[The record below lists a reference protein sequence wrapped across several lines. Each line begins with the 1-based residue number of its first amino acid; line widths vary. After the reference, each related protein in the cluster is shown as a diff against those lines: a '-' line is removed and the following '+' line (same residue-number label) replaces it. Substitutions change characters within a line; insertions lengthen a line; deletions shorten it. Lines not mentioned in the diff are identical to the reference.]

1 MRPATFLTCL
11 WPGLAPLWWRG
22 RFVGLVEAVAFSL
35 GLNLLLAATFIWPE
49 WIAKTW
55 TTLGWS
61 SWGVFWLVACW
72 RSIKQLPTLVDSKPD
87 AASEALFTQAQ
98 TEYLKGHWYDAEK
111 LLQTLLRKR
120 PRDVE
125 AHLLLATLY
134 RHDHRLEQAGV
145 TLDRLEQ
152 LDGAG
157 RWYLEILTER
167 QRLKRLAEEPGSSGA
182 ANEVGTLAADD
193 PHVGASQAA

>member
-1 MRPATFLTCL
+1 MLTATF
-11 WPGLAPLWWRG
+11 
-22 RFVGLVEAVAFSL
+22 V
-35 GLNLLLAATFIWPE
+35 WPE
-49 WIAKTW
+49 WFAAPW
-55 TTLGWS
+55 PTLGWLALS
-61 SWGVFWLVACW
+61 AFWLVACW
-72 RSIKQLPTLVDSKPD
+72 RSLRQLPTLVDNPPD
-87 AASEALFTQAQ
+87 KTTEALFAQAQ

-111 LLQTLLRKR
+111 LLGQLIAKR

-134 RHDHRLEQAGV
+134 RHDRRLALATQ

-157 RWYLEILTER
+157 RWYLEIATER
-167 QRLKRLAEEPGSSGA
+167 QKLKRLAEEPGSSGA
-182 ANEVGTLAADD
+182 ANELSPTADD